1 MRRAAVLSAMTL
13 LAACS
18 SSGSSNTGPT
28 PSPAASP
35 QSGPLAGSYG
45 ILFKPGNLLVVRPN
59 GTVAATVDLAPPSTH
74 YCSQQ
79 RDVVVAPP
87 PVSASDDAVYFRDGD
102 TKIRVVVPPDGA
114 TDVTTVPGGAN
125 VISFFSVSPDDQKIA
140 VLVEDVSS
148 GTAISLHLYVEDLR
162 GGGHHAEIYN
172 NLVPK
177 DARGTTLWPM
187 GWHQGRL
194 VLAVWPAC
202 AFEPIP
208 SPNSWHVMDASTGN
222 QLASI
227 GDASCIPSAWPSPAG
242 VACFDSSPPGHV
254 RVYDWTGKLGA
265 TLQTDTV
272 ATEMSLS
279 GGHLAVGNG
288 GQGNPSPSTTMFG
301 IEGSGVV
308 TTPGHIACLWIDE
321 SNLLAPDA
329 VIAYPSGTATVLAQ
343 TGQCAGRFP
352 GGL

>member
-1 MRRAAVLSAMTL
+1 M
-13 LAACS
+13 
-18 SSGSSNTGPT
+18 
-28 PSPAASP
+28 
-35 QSGPLAGSYG
+35 
-45 ILFKPGNLLVVRPN
+45 VRPN

-148 GTAISLHLYVEDLR
+148 GTAISLHLY
-162 GGGHHAEIYN
+162 A
-172 NLVPK
+172 
-177 DARGTTLWPM
+177 LWPM